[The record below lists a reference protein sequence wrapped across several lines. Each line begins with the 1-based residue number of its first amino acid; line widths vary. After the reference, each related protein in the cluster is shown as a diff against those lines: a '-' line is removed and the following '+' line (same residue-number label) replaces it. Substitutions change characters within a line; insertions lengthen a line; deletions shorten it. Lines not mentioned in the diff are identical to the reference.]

1 MIVKINKWNLIQRVN
16 LQHQDSPIIV
26 KFLEAIT
33 EKSGYVEFDAQPA
46 ADEVLLLKL
55 GSGTC
60 LEIKKHERGTL
71 MDMLVSEDFQKV
83 LRELKALDDMMLGR
97 QKKPTQAAP
106 VSLSYQPRPVSPQ
119 LPAQRVIRHCV
130 RCGEPL
136 PPGSH
141 GKRIK
146 HAWSCPPLST
156 APTL

>member
-26 KFLEAIT
+26 KFLETIT

-55 GSGTC
+55 GSGAC
-60 LEIKKHERGTL
+60 LEIKKPERGTL
-71 MDMLVSEDFQKV
+71 MDMLLSEGFQKV

-97 QKKPTQAAP
+97 QEQAAP
-106 VSLSYQPRPVSPQ
+106 MSLSYQPSPDSPQ
-119 LPAQRVIRHCV
+119 LPAKRVTRNCV
-130 RCGEPL
+130 RCGESL

-156 APTL
+156 NPPL